1 MSPARLTTLAFDAD
15 DTLWQSEQ
23 YFKTAETEL
32 VSLLADYA
40 DEHTVL
46 AHLLDVGK
54 RNAVSHGFGMKT
66 FTFSMI
72 DTAIEVSGGQVP
84 AKVIGRLL
92 ALGREMLSH
101 PIELMPDV
109 AETLEALA
117 RNHRL
122 ILITKG
128 DLFHQENKVAQSG
141 LKGLFEA
148 VEIVSEKSTDTYA
161 EAFARHGDG
170 PEASMMIG
178 NSLKSDVIPALKV
191 GSWGVYVPH
200 PLTWAFEHADAPL
213 HEPRFREI
221 EALPLTIELVEEIKA
236 RR

>member
-15 DTLWQSEQ
+15 DTLWQNEQ
-23 YFKTAETEL
+23 YFRTAEEEL

-40 DEHTVL
+40 DKDTLL
-46 AHLLDVGK
+46 AHLLEVGK
-54 RNAVSHGFGMKT
+54 RNVVSHGFGMKT

-72 DTAIEVSGGQVP
+72 DTAIDVSGGRVP
-84 AKVIGRLL
+84 AQVIGRIL
-92 ALGREMLSH
+92 ALGKEILNH
-101 PIELMPDV
+101 PVELLPDV
-109 AETLEALA
+109 ADTLESLA
-117 RNHRL
+117 GSYRL

-128 DLFHQENKVAQSG
+128 DLFHQENKIAQSG
-141 LKGLFEA
+141 LRGLFEA
-148 VEIVSEKSTDTYA
+148 VEIVSEKSADTYA
-161 EAFARHGDG
+161 QAFAWHGDG

-178 NSLKSDVIPALKV
+178 NSLKSDVIPALRV

-221 EALPLTIELVEEIKA
+221 ETLTQTVDVIQAIKD
-236 RR
+236 